1 MVMPFSPAFVA
12 IGIAALLAG
21 AAAGAWI
28 AHQVPHYRRMIS
40 VALFAM
46 IALAVLTGFRADSF
60 VGEAMMA
67 DGAGMANA
75 LFGAWTRQIAVIAFL
90 CGAQT
95 MIVQED
101 THKRLIGL
109 AIAGIIGA
117 PVLTNISFGIGMS
130 AMTAMV

>member
-1 MVMPFSPAFVA
+1 MPFSPAFFAV
-12 IGIAALLAG
+12 GMAALLAG

-28 AHQVPHYRRMIS
+28 DHQVPRYQRMIS

-46 IALAVLTGFRADSF
+46 IALAVLTGFRADTF
-60 VGEAMMA
+60 MGEAMMA
-67 DGAGMANA
+67 EGEGVADA

-101 THKRLIGL
+101 MQKRLIGL
-109 AIAGIIGA
+109 AMAGMIGA
-117 PVLTNISFGIGMS
+117 PILTNISFGIGMG
-130 AMTAMV
+130 AMTAIV